1 MTSNFFEALVTQI
14 NTPSVPIRA
23 GLVGTGFAAKLRAET
38 LQADSRSHLVAV
50 SGHTLEKTKEF
61 AHTHEASA
69 IASWQQLVEHPDLD
83 LVIICTINRDHGAI
97 ARAALD
103 AGKHVVVEYPLCL
116 DPSEA
121 ESLIALAQAKGKL
134 LHVEHIELLGGLHQA
149 LRQSLPEIGNTFYA
163 RYVTITPQRPAPK
176 RWTYHQELFGF
187 PLSAALSRIHRL
199 TDLFGDVASVS
210 CQSRFWEASS
220 DYYTACL
227 CSAQLRFTNGL
238 IAEVTYGKGEA
249 FWQGLR
255 NFEVH
260 GEQGTLVFEGDQGT
274 LVRGEERTSIEV
286 AGRRGLFVKDTDMV
300 LDYLI
305 EGTPLYVSA
314 TASYYALKVADAAR
328 QSAETG
334 KAISLSASL
343 R

>member
-14 NTPSVPIRA
+14 NTPSAPIRA

-50 SGHTLEKTKEF
+50 SGHTFEKTKEF

-69 IASWQQLVEHPDLD
+69 VDSWQQLVEHPDLD

-149 LRQSLPEIGNTFYA
+149 LRQWLPEIGNAFYA
-163 RYVTITPQRPAPK
+163 RYVTLAPKHPAP
-176 RWTYHQELFGF
+176 RNWTYHRELFGF
-187 PLSAALSRIHRL
+187 PFSGALSRIQRF
-199 TDLFGDVASVS
+199 TDLFGEVASVS
-210 CQSRFWEASS
+210 CQSRFWNADASNVTKASPS

-227 CSAQLRFTNGL
+227 CTAQLRFVSGL
-238 IAEVTYGKGEA
+238 IAEVTYGKGEV
-249 FWQGLR
+249 FWQPLR

-260 GEQGTLVFEGDQGT
+260 GDKGTLQ
-274 LVRGEERTSIEV
+274 I
-286 AGRRGLFVKDTDMV
+286 GR
-300 LDYLI
+300 
-305 EGTPLYVSA
+305 
-314 TASYYALKVADAAR
+314 
-328 QSAETG
+328 
-334 KAISLSASL
+334 
-343 R
+343 

>member
-1 MTSNFFEALVTQI
+1 MTQI

-50 SGHTLEKTKEF
+50 SGHTFEKTKEF
-61 AHTHEASA
+61 AYTHEASA
-69 IASWQQLVEHPDLD
+69 VDSWQQLVEHPDLD

-220 DYYTACL
+220 EYYTACL

-274 LVRGEERTSIEV
+274 LVRGEERTAIDV
-286 AGRRGLFVKDTDMV
+286 AGRRGLFVKDTGMV

-314 TASYYALKVADAAR
+314 TDSCYALKVADAAR

>member
-1 MTSNFFEALVTQI
+1 MTQI

>member
-1 MTSNFFEALVTQI
+1 VTQI

-69 IASWQQLVEHPDLD
+69 VDSWQQLVEHPDLD

-220 DYYTACL
+220 DYYSACL

-274 LVRGEERTSIEV
+274 LVRGEERTAIDV
-286 AGRRGLFVKDTDMV
+286 AGRRGLFVKDTGMV

-314 TASYYALKVADAAR
+314 TDSCYALKVADAAR

>member
-1 MTSNFFEALVTQI
+1 
-14 NTPSVPIRA
+14 
-23 GLVGTGFAAKLRAET
+23 
-38 LQADSRSHLVAV
+38 VAV

-121 ESLIALAQAKGKL
+121 QSLIALAQAKGKL

>member
-1 MTSNFFEALVTQI
+1 VTQI

-50 SGHTLEKTKEF
+50 SGHTFEKTKEF

-69 IASWQQLVEHPDLD
+69 VDSWQQLVEHPDLD

-220 DYYTACL
+220 EYYTACL

-274 LVRGEERTSIEV
+274 LVRGEERTAIDV
-286 AGRRGLFVKDTDMV
+286 AGRRGLFVKDTGMV

-314 TASYYALKVADAAR
+314 TDSCYALKVADAAR

>member
-1 MTSNFFEALVTQI
+1 MTQI

-61 AHTHEASA
+61 AHSHEASA
-69 IASWQQLVEHPDLD
+69 IDSWQQLVEHPDLD

-149 LRQSLPEIGNTFYA
+149 LRQSLPEIGNTFYT

-187 PLSAALSRIHRL
+187 PFSAALSRIHRL

-238 IAEVTYGKGEA
+238 IAEVTYGKGEE

-334 KAISLSASL
+334 KAISLSA
-343 R
+343 

>member
-1 MTSNFFEALVTQI
+1 MTQI

-38 LQADSRSHLVAV
+38 LQADSRSRLVAV

-286 AGRRGLFVKDTDMV
+286 AGRRGLFEKDTDMV

>member
-1 MTSNFFEALVTQI
+1 MTQI

-69 IASWQQLVEHPDLD
+69 VDSWQQLVEHPDLD

-176 RWTYHQELFGF
+176 RWTYHQEIFGF

-220 DYYTACL
+220 DYYSACL

-274 LVRGEERTSIEV
+274 LVRGEERTAIDV
-286 AGRRGLFVKDTDMV
+286 AGRRGLFVKDTGMV

-314 TASYYALKVADAAR
+314 TDSCYALKVADAAR